1 MPPRTRSTSK
11 PKNITMK
18 KLLATAALA
27 LAAHLPA
34 SAALLVGQATAG
46 ASVVTDFSTDG
57 LIAFD
62 LDLADAQPVRL
73 DFLLGAADVGG
84 VLDLNAV
91 LRNLTG
97 VGLDRL
103 HLSLSIGSFDAA
115 GSVTRPFGG
124 GATTVNIDGRL
135 ASLLFDGPEFLDIFI
150 GNPFAEPG
158 LADWRIDTRGLNA
171 GDVLAITIAVPE
183 PGAVALVLSALL
195 ALVAV
200 RARRGRR

>member
-1 MPPRTRSTSK
+1 
-11 PKNITMK
+11 MK

-34 SAALLVGQATAG
+34 SAALLVNQATDGLSLA
-46 ASVVTDFSTDG
+46 ADYSSDG

-62 LDLADAQPVRL
+62 LDLNDALPVRL
-73 DFLLGAADVGG
+73 DFMLSAADVGG
-84 VLDLNAV
+84 ALDLNAV

-97 VGLDRL
+97 AGIDRL
-103 HLSLSIGSFDAA
+103 NFTLSIGSFAGA

-124 GATTVNIDGRL
+124 GATTVGVDGQL
-135 ASLLFDGPEFLDIFI
+135 ASLTFLGTEYLDIFI

-158 LADWRIDTRGLNA
+158 VSDWRIDTSGLNA

-195 ALVAV
+195 ALGAV
-200 RARRGRR
+200 RARRR

>member
-1 MPPRTRSTSK
+1 
-11 PKNITMK
+11 MK

-27 LAAHLPA
+27 LAVHFPA
-34 SAALLVGQATAG
+34 SAALLVNQATDGLSLA
-46 ASVVTDFSTDG
+46 TDFSADG

-62 LDLADAQPVRL
+62 LGLNDAQPVRL
-73 DFLLGAADVGG
+73 DFLLSAADVGG
-84 VLDLNAV
+84 ALDLNAL

-97 VGLDRL
+97 AGLDRL
-103 HLSLSIGSFDAA
+103 HLSLSLGSYDTI

-124 GATTVNIDGRL
+124 GATTVDVHGQL
-135 ASLLFDGPEFLDIFI
+135 ASLTFVGTEYLDVFI

-158 LADWRIDTRGLNA
+158 LSDWRIDTRGLNA

-195 ALVAV
+195 ALGAV
-200 RARRGRR
+200 RARRRRH

>member
-1 MPPRTRSTSK
+1 
-11 PKNITMK
+11 MK

-46 ASVVTDFSTDG
+46 TSVATDFSGDG

-73 DFLLGAADVGG
+73 DFLLGAADVGR

-103 HLSLSIGSFDAA
+103 YLSLSIGSFDAA

-135 ASLLFDGPEFLDIFI
+135 ASLLFDGPEFLDVFV

-158 LADWRIDTRGLNA
+158 FADWRIDTRGLNA

-195 ALVAV
+195 ALGAV

>member
-1 MPPRTRSTSK
+1 
-11 PKNITMK
+11 MK

-46 ASVVTDFSTDG
+46 ASVATDFSTDG

-73 DFLLGAADVGG
+73 DFLLRAADVGG

-97 VGLDRL
+97 ASLDRVYLGLD
-103 HLSLSIGSFDAA
+103 IGRFDAA

-124 GATTVNIDGRL
+124 GATTVDIDGRL
-135 ASLLFDGPEFLDIFI
+135 ASLVFDGPEFLDIFI

-158 LADWRIDTRGLNA
+158 PVDWRIDTRGLNA

-195 ALVAV
+195 ALGAV

>member
-1 MPPRTRSTSK
+1 MARQNLSTST
-11 PKNITMK
+11 PQNTTMK

-34 SAALLVGQATAG
+34 SAALLVGQATDGLSLA
-46 ASVVTDFSTDG
+46 TDFSTDG

-73 DFLLGAADVGG
+73 DFLLGAADVVGT
-84 VLDLNAV
+84 LDLNAV

-97 VGLDRL
+97 AGLDRL
-103 HLSLSIGSFDAA
+103 HLSLSIGSFDTA

-124 GATTVNIDGRL
+124 GATTVDVDGQL
-135 ASLLFDGPEFLDIFI
+135 ASLSFVGTEFLDVFI

-158 LADWRIDTRGLNA
+158 KTDWRIDTRGLDV
-171 GDVLAITIAVPE
+171 GDVLVITIAVPE

-195 ALVAV
+195 ALGAV
-200 RARRGRR
+200 RARRSRR